1 MKISATADALERGKA
16 AEIASSGSAIPMSGK
31 ETIGSRG
38 STPSPMDKMFGQ
50 MNDAAAEVGKRY
62 NPPARGRQEARQTVG
77 EMGASPAEAAN
88 PAPAP
93 IASLSADSVKE
104 AAAEPQ
110 RKMPKGVA
118 AQQMSFDSM
127 TPEGLLPGVS
137 EQGVAQ
143 SGAVE
148 SDVTPK
154 TDQLAPQNEVVVPDN
169 LVATPPVAPSP
180 QPISETAEP
189 ELRRDTQ
196 DEEREESNDAVT
208 SNINKAIELVVSEKR
223 VSISFLRDRLGI
235 KTNEAKAIIARLEDM
250 GIVSKPAKNNRR
262 KVYDNKFNLQTGEVI
277 EDDNEAEARGKVP
290 QGQATLDEAEPAT
303 QAVPEVSAEELFG
316 DNEEKANEAEPGP
329 PEDVFEPPI
338 DFTDDGDN
346 GDSGGDDGGDDDGS
360 DDGGDDSGS
369 DESSDDDYV
378 PGGFRLG
385 DEVFD
390 KDFPVIDTTGL
401 TDSEALEKVRGYY
414 YGIMQRELN
423 KILNSLG
430 LSYSDGQALD
440 FEDYDKMSETEKA
453 LRKSAAAMVRLMYNP
468 SRIFF
473 DGDVVMHKIVNKGT
487 KNEARYSYIENTTET
502 RAALQAVQD
511 IYHITQA
518 EARLLVLCRGGI
530 GIDTEM
536 QIAHKKVGEVKI
548 YKDQVIE
555 FCRDITLAAS
565 GTNILDES
573 TRNTKR
579 AFNNP
584 MSLVTGN
591 VDSVVRSG
599 DSGEFVMFAGT
610 ECYPVVPPLFL
621 IQRMCEHKDSPMH
634 GLDPTAVQ
642 TEMINEWYNVT
653 HPLITQRA
661 YEAKDDKKKRLK
673 QLFAWENMCR
683 TIFEHDGIKPNS
695 IGLLSWRDMEDRL
708 SVNRLSAHAKA
719 TGDADIIAANEALT
733 EMIKKNAKAANETYT
748 DEAGNRKRNPIGDGL
763 YAASTLQQAA
773 RASYWQ
779 ILLTT
784 PLEELCNKTEQQ
796 IAIWLSNKVASKY
809 DAESN
814 FEYTKELEAVANQ
827 QETQNAL
834 DIAERLIRIGG
845 GVELLDA
852 YIASGKPLNNAG
864 LREFL
869 AEIGVTSDSMT
880 IPEKLAQIIGIKPD
894 NESAFMSNLR
904 HVLDPNTHM
913 SGTGLF
919 STWNTKQFLSMACAE
934 GSLMRNGNGLGS
946 VGSTKTTTLTL
957 TTNDMLELASG
968 RRKGEELVSALLQTA
983 QGREAFFTLG
993 TNSLARKS
1001 KTNYAVRKLMIK
1013 NRGVGFV
1020 VRQFLGRFLEYDFQ
1034 RLIRQIPLSHTLGY
1048 LFYGATTG
1056 AIWGAK
1062 DLSAEAQRRWQ
1073 QQMGTNYDNFS
1084 AGLLKCLR
1092 YDCLMATNKLAWSLI
1107 VFGVITAIGG
1117 VRPPKN
1123 DKDRYTMSE
1132 WIIGSGEQ
1140 SLPLKLAWWLDD
1152 LSGVSVPVAMGWAVL
1167 HEGYDLNTA
1176 YNVMMSGIC
1185 SWNRTSVVY
1194 DMLEFIG
1201 TFDQQYE
1208 QVMSGDGSSYNPS
1221 AYERLGAISETVF
1234 FDIVGDFCPVLLEQI
1249 LPYTKDSMW
1258 LNSES
1263 IAHTASQVYDFSGD
1277 PGDTRHV
1284 ESYIEY
1290 MRRRR
1295 SQTSLVEAFWW
1306 NLWTP
1311 GKPGRNFTGYQY
1323 SQQPYDT
1330 VADQYS
1336 MGIYNQFYLDLYD
1349 PTIPMYD
1356 QNKRERALRKRAEE
1370 VDDYILSHYDNPQ
1383 QAALDG
1389 FCLNYEA
1396 RVNCIWHCYAEMDA
1410 IYDRYN
1416 QILRQHYY
1424 DDDVYHEILDRR
1436 DAELEKYEDLLYN
1449 YYKGDD
1455 IPWSVPRYYVLESD
1469 REYRYLDAEGNP
1481 INQNTYVLQNFGHL
1495 LGMNEAPVAES
1506 YRYGG
1511 RQSGL
1516 IPFVQPNTRHDTGY
1530 NFETLPLWLRLDENG
1545 NPINDVESIYDTAG
1559 EMGAIPMG
1567 RHEGQDI
1574 QELMWGGQGDNMKD
1588 NVSEELR
1595 IPRSGVPTTGDRNL
1609 LPVEDTLPDVMRQLD
1624 GQSAAALLGV
1634 GYDEDG
1640 SQSGDGSSG
1649 SGSDDS
1655 SSLDYDDYDGAWG
1668 GEFVQFA
1675 GKMPNSTA
1683 SNFPDLSAF
1692 GINATTKGF
1701 ADQSFEI
1708 FVPKPPANSGGKYGN
1723 GGKGYRYR
1731 TGRYYRSTGYGGSAN
1746 YNPRIYSNPR
1756 QVYSDRAEGLQT
1768 NSPYKATT
1776 TYLRPNFATKGS
1788 REAYRRNDF

>member
-1 MKISATADALERGKA
+1 MPTTAKIDALERGKA
-16 AEIASSGSAIPMSGK
+16 AGIASSGSAIPMSGK

-38 STPSPMDKMFGQ
+38 STLSPMDKMFGQ

-62 NPPARGRQEARQTVG
+62 NPPAQGRQEARQTVG
-77 EMGASPAEAAN
+77 EMGASPASTAS
-88 PAPAP
+88 PALAP
-93 IASLSADSVKE
+93 IASLSADSVVK

-127 TPEGLLPGVS
+127 TPEGLLPGVA

-143 SGAVE
+143 SGSTAPE
-148 SDVTPK
+148 AATK
-154 TDQLAPQNEVVVPDN
+154 TDQLAPQNEVSVPDH
-169 LVATPPVAPSP
+169 LVPPSPAAAPP
-180 QPISETAEP
+180 QPISETVEP
-189 ELRRDTQ
+189 EPRRDTR
-196 DEEREESNDAVT
+196 DEGQSEDGDTVT

-235 KTNEAKAIIARLEDM
+235 KTAEAKAIIARLEDM

-262 KVYDNKFNLQTGEVI
+262 KVYDNKFNLSTGEIV
-277 EDDNEAEARGKVP
+277 DDDEAKARENVP
-290 QGQATLDEAEPAT
+290 QGQATFDEAEPDV
-303 QAVPEVSAEELFG
+303 QVPEVSAEDLFG
-316 DNEEKANEAEPGP
+316 SDEEKANETEPGP
-329 PEDVFEPPI
+329 PEGTFEPPI
-338 DFTDDGDN
+338 DFTDDGDS
-346 GDSGGDDGGDDDGS
+346 GDSGDDDGSGGDDGGS
-360 DDGGDDSGS
+360 DDGGDNSEG
-369 DESSDDDYV
+369 EPDDDYV
-378 PGGFRLG
+378 PGGFKLG

-401 TDSEALEKVRGYY
+401 TDSQALEKVRGYY

-440 FEDYDKMSETEKA
+440 FEDYDKMSETEKM

-473 DGDVVMHKIVNKGT
+473 DGDVVRHKVVNKGT
-487 KNEARYSYIENTTET
+487 KKETRYSYIENTTEV

-530 GIDTEM
+530 GIDTDM
-536 QIAHKKVGEVKI
+536 QIAHRKVGEVKI

-579 AFNNP
+579 SFNNP

-591 VDSVVRSG
+591 VDSAVRSG
-599 DSGEFVMFAGT
+599 ESGEFVMFAGT

-661 YEAKDDKKKRLK
+661 YDAKSDKKKRLK

-708 SVNRLSAHAKA
+708 SVNRLKAHAKA
-719 TGDADIIAANEALT
+719 TGDEDIIAANEALT
-733 EMIKKNAKAANETYT
+733 EMMKKNAKAANETYT
-748 DEAGNRKRNPIGDGL
+748 DEAGNRKRNTIGDGL

-852 YIASGKPLNNAG
+852 YLTSGKPLNNAG

-869 AEIGVTSDSMT
+869 AEIGVTGDSLT

-919 STWNTKQFLSMACAE
+919 SLWNTKQFLSMACAE
-934 GSLMRNGNGLGS
+934 GSLMRNGNGLQS
-946 VGSTKTTTLTL
+946 VGNTKTTTLTL
-957 TTNDMLELASG
+957 TTDDMLELASG

-1013 NRGVGFV
+1013 NRGTGFV
-1020 VRQFLGRFLEYDFQ
+1020 IRQFLGRFLEYDFQ

-1062 DLSAEAQRRWQ
+1062 DLSVEAKRRWQ
-1073 QQMGTNYDNFS
+1073 QQMGSNYDNFS
-1084 AGLLKCLR
+1084 AGLMKCLR

-1117 VRPPKN
+1117 VRPPE
-1123 DKDRYTMSE
+1123 DDRDRYTMSE

-1152 LSGVSVPVAMGWAVL
+1152 LSGVSVPVAMAWAVL
-1167 HEGYDLNTA
+1167 NEGYDLNTA

-1208 QVMSGDGSSYNPS
+1208 QVMSGDAGSSYNPS

-1234 FDIVGDFCPVLLEQI
+1234 FDIVGDFCPVLLEQM

-1311 GKPGRNFTGYQY
+1311 GKPGRDFTGYQY

-1330 VADQYS
+1330 MADQYS

-1356 QNKRERALRKRAEE
+1356 QDKRERALRKRAEE

-1469 REYRYLDAEGNP
+1469 REYRYLDADGNP

-1495 LGMNEAPVAES
+1495 LGMNEAPTAES

-1530 NFETLPLWLRLDENG
+1530 NFETLPLWLRLDEDG

-1559 EMGAIPMG
+1559 EMDAIPMG

-1609 LPVEDTLPDVMRQLD
+1609 LPMEDTLPDVMRKLD

-1640 SQSGDGSSG
+1640 SQSGDGSSS

-1701 ADQSFEI
+1701 ANPSLEI
-1708 FVPKPPANSGGKYGN
+1708 FVPKPPTNSGGKFGN
-1723 GGKGYRYR
+1723 GGRGYRYR
-1731 TGRYYRSTGYGGSAN
+1731 TGGYYRSTGYGGSAN

-1788 REAYRRNDF
+1788 REAYRRNDI